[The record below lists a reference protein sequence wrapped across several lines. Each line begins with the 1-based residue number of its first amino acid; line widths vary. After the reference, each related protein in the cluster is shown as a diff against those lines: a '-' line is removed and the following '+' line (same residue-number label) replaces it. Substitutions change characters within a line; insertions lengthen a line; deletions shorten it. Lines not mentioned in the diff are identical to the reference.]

1 MGHRSSQ
8 MLYERYR
15 EVIKEQADIE
25 AFWNI
30 APS

>member
-15 EVIKEQADIE
+15 EVIKERADIE
-25 AFWNI
+25 AFWKLI
-30 APS
+30 PS